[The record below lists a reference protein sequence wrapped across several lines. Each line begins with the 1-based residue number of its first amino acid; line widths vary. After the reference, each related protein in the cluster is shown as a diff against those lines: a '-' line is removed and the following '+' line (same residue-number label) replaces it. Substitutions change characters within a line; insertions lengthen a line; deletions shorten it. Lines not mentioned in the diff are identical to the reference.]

1 MALALALVCPPA
13 ASQAAETDPILPN
26 AIVDP
31 GDKAGLIFVVDKA
44 RQLLM
49 IYRHDEGG
57 AVWLEKVLP
66 CSTGMVPGDKLV
78 RGDKKTPEGFYI
90 FRQKLLPSELPDI
103 YGILA
108 YPMDYP
114 NFWDRKTGRG
124 GDGIWTHGV
133 NKPLVDY
140 DSNGCIE
147 LLNHDLAGLEDEIFL
162 QDTPVLVYDELT
174 FANSDLLREEA
185 RDIAAFVE
193 AWRASWADEDLAGYR
208 GFYDPALF
216 YNTDELSYQGW
227 MERKARVAA
236 GYNKIEIGVSG
247 LRVFRH
253 RDIVVASFIQDYKG
267 DSRFHTVGS
276 KRLYLRGGI
285 GGWRIVAEEY
295 GPAPGPQPDKR
306 LTASEKHAALTTPPL
321 AVAAVSAPVA
331 IASAGVAL
339 PTASVLLADNREPRA
354 GGQSEAQAAAD
365 ESLRA
370 AIEQGTYEAPARTV
384 LAALAGGTE
393 PAGEAA
399 PTEQSD
405 TGSADVGPGDVGPGD
420 VEPGDG
426 EPGDMAGDMAGD
438 GGTTAPATGTA
449 AAEPSATVT
458 AGATEGGAPVL
469 VASAGAGSVDP
480 AAPAGSGTVIPAPP
494 VGAQAGPTPPAGE
507 SAGALVAGLRRPA
520 EAAAPP
526 TAGDAPGGPG
536 PAAGRGSSGLDG
548 FDPAPDSPGEGGDA
562 QASPSESGE
571 TTAAPRTAE
580 TSPAGTPARA
590 VSETSGGGVLP
601 ASPAPSAARAPAGPG
616 ASVPAGLTGEA
627 AEELLAAWLASWAA
641 RDVDG
646 YFALYDPDF
655 VFKDMNLRLGA
666 FKRYRGRRIEE
677 AAGIEVA
684 ASDVRVEVSGGRAEV
699 RFLQSYKSDRLSDS
713 GEKTLE
719 LAARDGGW
727 RIVSESFQAR

>member
-1 MALALALVCPPA
+1 MALALVCPPA
-13 ASQAAETDPILPN
+13 ASRAAETDPILPN

-31 GDKAGLIFVVDKA
+31 GGKAGLILVVDKA

-193 AWRASWADEDLAGYR
+193 AWRASWADEDLAAYR
-208 GFYDPALF
+208 GFYDPSLF

-227 MERKARVAA
+227 MDRKARVAA
-236 GYNKIEIGVSG
+236 GYDKIEIGVSG

-253 RDIVVASFIQDYKG
+253 RDTVVASFIQDYKG

-321 AVAAVSAPVA
+321 AVAEVSAPVA

-384 LAALAGGTE
+384 LAARAGGTE
-393 PAGEAA
+393 PAGAAA
-399 PTEQSD
+399 PTEPSD
-405 TGSADVGPGDVGPGD
+405 AGSADIDSAD
-420 VEPGDG
+420 IDSADIES
-426 EPGDMAGDMAGD
+426 AGIESADIESSDMAGD

-449 AAEPSATVT
+449 ASEPSATVA

-469 VASAGAGSVDP
+469 VASAGAGSVEP
-480 AAPAGSGTVIPAPP
+480 AAPAGPATVVPAPP
-494 VGAQAGPTPPAGE
+494 GGAPAGQTPPADE
-507 SAGALVAGLRRPA
+507 SAGALVAGLRLPA

-526 TAGDAPGGPG
+526 TAGEAPGGPG
-536 PAAGRGSSGLDG
+536 PAAGRGSSGPDG
-548 FDPAPDSPGEGGDA
+548 FDLALDRPGEGGGA
-562 QASPSESGE
+562 QASPSGSGG
-571 TTAAPRTAE
+571 TTAAPRTAGPP
-580 TSPAGTPARA
+580 PAGTPAPA
-590 VSETSGGGVLP
+590 GSETSGGGVP
-601 ASPAPSAARAPAGPG
+601 PSSPAPPAARAAAGPG

-713 GEKTLE
+713 GEKTLV